1 MISGPTP
8 IPLLWWHP
16 PQLPMFLTGPL
27 LHQTL
32 LQVLPCLQLLPPMTA
47 PLCSLANLLM
57 ELFKQSLPLLP
68 CLRPMPPMTA
78 PLTLRCRFPTL
89 AGTSGR
95 NSDVPL
101 KFLPFRSILASDG
114 ITAEDKSTGA
124 VCPYDLIL
132 LVASD
137 LPINKG
143 PRPRPRAYII

>member
-1 MISGPTP
+1 MMGRQIKKRPVS
-8 IPLLWWHP
+8 ILSRR
-16 PQLPMFLTGPL
+16 LTTGNSRL
-27 LHQTL
+27 G
-32 LQVLPCLQLLPPMTA
+32 A
-47 PLCSLANLLM
+47 
-57 ELFKQSLPLLP
+57 
-68 CLRPMPPMTA
+68 
-78 PLTLRCRFPTL
+78 L

-101 KFLPFRSILASDG
+101 EFLPFRSILASDG

-143 PRPRPRAYII
+143 PRPRPT